1 MDRET
6 ALSLATQAI
15 AQAGSCIVIKVQAP
29 RHAWAFG
36 PYVSAEDAA
45 EIAETPAE
53 RTIVQPWYVK
63 GE

>member
-15 AQAGSCIVIKVQAP
+15 ADAGSCIVINV
-29 RHAWAFG
+29 HESGTAWAFG

-45 EIAETPAE
+45 DMAVTYAKPHANI
-53 RTIVQPWYVK
+53 QPWYK
-63 GE
+63 